1 MTQATLLEDA
11 TLVVLLRE
19 HMVKVEELV
28 LLFTLDESLN
38 AFVLVL
44 NTAEKGK
51 CLFILD
57 LYSLTYRQHTIF
69 LFRCL
74 HRSEHTR

>member
-28 LLFTLDESLN
+28 LLFTLDSP
-38 AFVLVL
+38 
-44 NTAEKGK
+44 TTG
-51 CLFILD
+51 
-57 LYSLTYRQHTIF
+57 F
-69 LFRCL
+69 L
-74 HRSEHTR
+74 RSMKA

>member
-11 TLVVLLRE
+11 ILVVFFRE

-28 LLFTLDESLN
+28 LLFALDESLN
-38 AFVLVL
+38 AFVL
-44 NTAEKGK
+44 
-51 CLFILD
+51 D
-57 LYSLTYRQHTIF
+57 LYSLTYRQQTIF

-74 HRSEHTR
+74 HRSEPDGDLNSRRDKLH